1 MNECRVKYMN
11 LETEYRAAQFEL
23 NVLKG
28 KVMTVMRENE
38 GLVQEVSMLTSKN
51 KEIQNENLLNQQELK
66 LKHQEISIL
75 EKHLPFE
82 KENKPLNTLPWK
94 KASSFKK

>member
-1 MNECRVKYMN
+1 
-11 LETEYRAAQFEL
+11 
-23 NVLKG
+23 
-28 KVMTVMRENE
+28 MTVMRENE
-38 GLVQEVSMLTSKN
+38 SLSSEVSVLNCKN
-51 KEIQNENLLNQQELK
+51 KEIQNENLMNQQELK

-82 KENKPLNTLPWK
+82 KENKPINQLSWK